1 MLYYS
6 LYAHRGTALEPRK
19 AEGMM
24 ILRRPDRAPGA
35 LGAQP
40 RGPLLGIIADRLNAS
55 QLITQQ
61 QPPPRNRSLTL
72 STRITMQE
80 VSSLGILSPSLL

>member
-1 MLYYS
+1 M
-6 LYAHRGTALEPRK
+6 
-19 AEGMM
+19 
-24 ILRRPDRAPGA
+24 RPDRAPGAA

>member
-1 MLYYS
+1 M
-6 LYAHRGTALEPRK
+6 HTQGNCPGTA
-19 AEGMM
+19 EGGRNDDTM
-24 ILRRPDRAPGA
+24 RPDRAPGA